1 MEIMEKIAYLKGM
14 ADGLELDKKESKFL
28 TALVDV
34 LEDLAMEQLD
44 MKDTL
49 DEIGDGLD
57 VVSDDLEDVEKVVY
71 GEDDDDDDDDDEYDE
86 EDGDQDCYATACPTC
101 GEMIYFDEDILKD
114 GEVLCPNC
122 GEKLKFDVSTLEED
136 GDAPDDPE

>member
-14 ADGLELDKKESKFL
+14 ADGLELDKKESKL
-28 TALVDV
+28 LSALVDV
-34 LEDLAMEQLD
+34 LEDLALEQLD

-49 DEIGDGLD
+49 DEVGDGLD

-71 GEDDDDDDDDDEYDE
+71 GEDYDEDDEDDDS
-86 EDGDQDCYATACPTC
+86 QDCYATACPTC
-101 GEMIYFDEDILKD
+101 GEMIYFDEDILED

-122 GEKLKFDVSTLEED
+122 GEKLKFDVSTLEEESD
-136 GDAPDDPE
+136 TPDDPE

>member
-14 ADGLELDKKESKFL
+14 ADGLKLDKKEGKL
-28 TALVDV
+28 LKALVDV

-49 DEIGDGLD
+49 DEVGDGLD

-71 GEDDDDDDDDDEYDE
+71 GEDYDEDDDDDED
-86 EDGDQDCYATACPTC
+86 DDSQDCYATACPTC
-101 GEMIYFDEDILKD
+101 GEMIYFDEDILED

-136 GDAPDDPE
+136 GGAPDDPE